1 MKMMLLLL
9 LLPFILLAQAQGPLP
24 TEPVP
29 QTQQFDIRCVD
40 ELNYGQSL
48 VHSRREGV
56 TLAYIL
62 NDLHNESTNGYLRKY
77 SPEVIS
83 YMVDVVLI
91 VYNEPEVDSADG
103 AFASLR
109 KIETKCLNRIEDYEE
124 TENKDERSEAIST

>member
-1 MKMMLLLL
+1 MTLLLL

-29 QTQQFDIRCVD
+29 QTQEFDLRCID

-48 VHSRREGV
+48 VYSRRNGV
-56 TLAYIL
+56 TLVYIL
-62 NDLHNESTNGYLRKY
+62 NDIHNQSTSGPLRKY

-83 YMVDVVLI
+83 YMIDVVLI

-109 KIETKCLNRIEDYEE
+109 KIETKCLNRIEEMANE
-124 TENKDERSEAIST
+124 QKDAIST

>member
-9 LLPFILLAQAQGPLP
+9 LLPFILLAQAQEPSLP

-29 QTQQFDIRCVD
+29 QTQQFDVQCID

-48 VHSRREGV
+48 VYSRRNGV

-62 NDLHNESTNGYLRKY
+62 NDIHNQSMSGYLRKY

-109 KIETKCLNRIEDYEE
+109 KIETKCLNRIKENEDAQSSS
-124 TENKDERSEAIST
+124 DSIST